1 MTYGS
6 HVTVKGLSEK
16 KGRRGELGRRYNGR
30 GATVRGF
37 DRDTGKYLVVLDSP
51 KVEAL
56 TTELMALNPKALRK
70 RVREFSEEHG
80 VEGHI
85 MRRAMRPK
93 TEDEKEEETQ
103 QRMVSLILLNGGAKT
118 KTLELSQ
125 KNMCAAFSSPSCWYR
140 ASVSIGARILSW
152 FVFRYDPEK
161 DQDLKG
167 EMRQLRSQLQLM
179 RTALWQSKSQINT
192 AIQAHKR
199 EADKNSLM
207 AALRP
212 KKKSSV
218 FGPDGRPIKR
228 R

>member
-6 HVTVKGLSEK
+6 HITVKGLSEK

-125 KNMCAAFSSPSCWYR
+125 KNMCPPLPPSQRPCAFKILSTM
-140 ASVSIGARILSW
+140 GARVL
-152 FVFRYDPEK
+152 
-161 DQDLKG
+161 
-167 EMRQLRSQLQLM
+167 
-179 RTALWQSKSQINT
+179 A
-192 AIQAHKR
+192 
-199 EADKNSLM
+199 
-207 AALRP
+207 
-212 KKKSSV
+212 
-218 FGPDGRPIKR
+218 
-228 R
+228 

>member
-56 TTELMALNPKALRK
+56 TTELMALHPKALRK

-125 KNMCAAFSSPSCWYR
+125 KNMCAAFSSPSCCSGLRVYWR
-140 ASVSIGARILSW
+140 QNSELVRCSGTIRRRI
-152 FVFRYDPEK
+152 
-161 DQDLKG
+161 
-167 EMRQLRSQLQLM
+167 
-179 RTALWQSKSQINT
+179 RT
-192 AIQAHKR
+192 
-199 EADKNSLM
+199 
-207 AALRP
+207 
-212 KKKSSV
+212 
-218 FGPDGRPIKR
+218 
-228 R
+228 